1 MAVRQK
7 PLWLLDIDGV
17 INALARAAPTTAW
30 PEDAWVRHVVRVEV
44 PGRGPMTLPILA
56 ARPVL
61 DFVTAVSDAGR
72 AEIRW
77 HSTWRSAAVTGLA
90 PVLGLPPI
98 PISIAPEWD
107 EPPTDSWWKLP
118 AAQRA
123 VVAGRRLLWTDD
135 DIAFYRG
142 DPRAAEALAVLDAS
156 EEALVLTVDGRSGL
170 TPADLET
177 IEAFLGGGT

>member
-1 MAVRQK
+1 MAVRHK

-17 INALARAAPTTAW
+17 INALAMTLPTDAW
-30 PEDAWVRHVVRVEV
+30 PEEAWVQRVVRAQV

-61 DFVTAVSDAGR
+61 DFVTAVFGSGR

-77 HSTWRSAAVTGLA
+77 HSTWRSAAVTDLA
-90 PVLGLPPI
+90 PALGLPPI
-98 PISIAPEWD
+98 PLSIAPEWN
-107 EPPTDSWWKLP
+107 EPPVETWWKLP

-123 VVAGRRLLWTDD
+123 IATGRRLLWTDD
-135 DIAFYRG
+135 DMAFYRD
-142 DPRAAEALAVLDAS
+142 DPTTADALAALDGS
-156 EEALVLTVDGRSGL
+156 GNALLLPVAGGTGL

-177 IEAFLGGGT
+177 IDEFLRGDR